1 MKIGYIYAGYQK
13 NNSGIN
19 KYTKGI
25 MEAVVKKYNQIEPNC
40 FARNNFPDIE
50 MPVIPCTYIKNNVH
64 DESMQQHELYVL
76 AQTEHIDILH
86 SFFNP
91 IYADKRA
98 NFGRILTIYDL
109 SPIINVDWFGGNLAN
124 YDLFD
129 KKIRKSAHE
138 VDHIVTI
145 SEATKKDII
154 NYFNIDEE
162 KISIAY
168 PAISDDMLNFGP
180 SSEET
185 KAVMEKFG
193 IQGEYILSTCTLE
206 PRKNLISL
214 IRAYD
219 MYREK
224 HPDSDIKLV
233 LTGALGWNYDN
244 ILEQINKSKF
254 SNEIVLTDYVTDHE
268 LVILYKNAMTFA
280 YISYFEGF
288 GMPILEGL
296 YYGCAVL
303 ASETTSMPE
312 VGGDA
317 VCYCN
322 PYDIESIYASLEK
335 VIEDA
340 DYRKQLVSRASAQAA
355 KFSYEKSAEVFLDVY
370 KKVFSMYK

>member
-91 IYADKRA
+91 IYADKRG

-109 SPIINVDWFGGNLAN
+109 SPIINVDWFGGNLVN

-154 NYFNIDEE
+154 NYFNVDEE

-355 KFSYEKSAEVFLDVY
+355 KFSYEKSAEVFWDVY